1 MQTAPMNTLIGT
13 RWMRVRLFAS
23 CVLAAFAFTLSACA
37 ERTTSAPAALGAPPR
52 PAVHVGPIPGP
63 AGEREIREPSN
74 PFEND
79 AGARQD
85 GRRLFVRYNC
95 SGCHGGR
102 AGGGMGPSLRDD
114 TWIYGSS
121 PANVFSS
128 IAEGRANGM
137 PAWGSLLPQD
147 QIWQLVA
154 YVRTLGSP
162 QEADPP
168 TPAPDSAPPNAVPA
182 S

>member
-1 MQTAPMNTLIGT
+1 MQGKVLMNTSTSTGI
-13 RWMRVRLFAS
+13 S
-23 CVLAAFAFTLSACA
+23 CVLAAITVMLSACTEPNA
-37 ERTTSAPAALGAPPR
+37 SAPAALGAPPR
-52 PAVHVGPIPGP
+52 PLAHVGPIPGP
-63 AGEREIREPSN
+63 AGQREFREPSN
-74 PFEND
+74 PFENVV
-79 AGARQD
+79 GARQE

-95 SGCHGGR
+95 SGCHGGH
-102 AGGGMGPSLRDD
+102 AGGGMGPSLRDT
-114 TWIYGSS
+114 TWIYGNS

-168 TPAPDSAPPNAVPA
+168 SPAPESASPNAVPTG
-182 S
+182 